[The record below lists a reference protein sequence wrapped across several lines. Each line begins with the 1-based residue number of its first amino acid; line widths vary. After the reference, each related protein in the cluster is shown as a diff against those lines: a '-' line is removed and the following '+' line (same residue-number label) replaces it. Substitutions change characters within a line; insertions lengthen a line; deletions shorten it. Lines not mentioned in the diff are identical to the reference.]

1 MKEGSAWVNKF
12 IFYAF
17 DKLKGFHKVLL
28 TRSILI
34 GWWTKARSGWVIED
48 KRWLNALWC
57 ENAKFA
63 SQILRHGLHEVSFNE
78 SFIVILEAILIRV
91 LILQSIRYS
100 KFMEGILVVHMALMT
115 NYLIAHETLR
125 FVNWVDM
132 CLRDK
137 VWGPSWWNLRPIIQ
151 WLIKKHNT

>member
-1 MKEGSAWVNKF
+1 MKEGSPWVNKF

-17 DKLKGFHKVLL
+17 DKLKGSHEVLF

-34 GWWTKARSGWVIED
+34 GWWTEARSGWVIED
-48 KRWLNALWC
+48 KRWLNALWR

-63 SQILRHGLHEVSFNE
+63 SQILRLGLHEVSFNE
-78 SFIVILEAILIRV
+78 SFIVIFEAMLIRV

-100 KFMEGILVVHMALMT
+100 KFMEDILVVYMALMT

-125 FVNWVDM
+125 FVIWVDM
-132 CLRDK
+132 FLRGE
-137 VWGPSWWNLRPIIQ
+137 VWGPSWWNLRTGVQ
-151 WLIKKHNT
+151 WLIKMHNT

>member
-1 MKEGSAWVNKF
+1 M
-12 IFYAF
+12 
-17 DKLKGFHKVLL
+17 KGFHKVLL

-57 ENAKFA
+57 ENAEFA
-63 SQILRHGLHEVSFNE
+63 SQILRLGLHEVSFNE

-100 KFMEGILVVHMALMT
+100 KFMEDILVVYMALMT
-115 NYLIAHETLR
+115 NYLVAHETLR

-132 CLRDK
+132 FLRGN
-137 VWGPSWWNLRPIIQ
+137 VWGPSWLNLRRIVQ
-151 WLIKKHNT
+151 WLIKMHNT